1 MNVHLQVDGLSCIV
15 TSWVF
20 PAGCAVEDWGVSGWK
35 PETFMVQTRA
45 GYSRCGRPGDEER
58 DRLNSWCSVEACWRT
73 LLHAEGNKPT
83 SGTPSQRAEKM
94 SVTQNHWYFYAFHIP
109 ILLQLASC
117 HSINLHILFACLV
130 LSGLTVL
137 QRQAVY
143 LLDEVPLYHKPY
155 FLI

>member
-1 MNVHLQVDGLSCIV
+1 MVSPALSRPECFQQGV
-15 TSWVF
+15 RLRTGGSPGENLKHSWSR
-20 PAGCAVEDWGVSGWK
+20 P
-35 PETFMVQTRA
+35 RA

-143 LLDEVPLYHKPY
+143 LVYEVPLYHKPY